1 LPQFARLKAK
11 LIAPRVHEMN
21 TLYDTPDGKLARQ
34 GQMLRLR
41 VERRARRTDRA
52 EKKSKGA
59 GVPALLT
66 FKGPGLP
73 GKGGPKRASAGRYK
87 IREEHELR
95 IGDHEEMPRI
105 LEALGLRPWFRY
117 EKFRTTYRLPG
128 IAHLKL
134 ELDETPVGCF
144 LEIEG
149 KRDAINRAAT
159 LLGFARSDYI
169 VKSYGA
175 LFMEQLGLARKAASQ
190 IEPTPFSGLPDMLF
204 RGLKR
209 SQERS
214 RGRSRG
220 RS

>member
-1 LPQFARLKAK
+1 
-11 LIAPRVHEMN
+11 MN
-21 TLYDTPDGKLARQ
+21 TLYDTRDGKLARK

-52 EKKSKGA
+52 KKKSKGA
-59 GVPALLT
+59 GVSALLT
-66 FKGPGLP
+66 IKGPGLP
-73 GKGGPKRASAGRYK
+73 RRGGPKRASAARYK

-134 ELDETPVGCF
+134 ELDETPVGSF

-149 KRDAINRAAT
+149 ERDAIDRAAT

-169 VKSYGA
+169 DKSYGA
-175 LFMEQLGLARKAASQ
+175 LFMEQRGPARKAASQ

-204 RGLKR
+204 RR
-209 SQERS
+209 SNR

>member
-1 LPQFARLKAK
+1 
-11 LIAPRVHEMN
+11 MN
-21 TLYDTPDGKLARQ
+21 TLYDTRDGKLARQ

-52 EKKSKGA
+52 GKKSKGA

-66 FKGPGLP
+66 IKGPGPGLP
-73 GKGGPKRASAGRYK
+73 KRGSAGRYK

-134 ELDETPVGCF
+134 ELDETPIGSF

-149 KRDAINRAAT
+149 ERDAIDRAAT

-169 VKSYGA
+169 DKSYGA
-175 LFMEQLGLARKAASQ
+175 LFMEQRGLAGKAASQ

-204 RGLKR
+204 RGSKGL
-209 SQERS
+209 

>member
-1 LPQFARLKAK
+1 
-11 LIAPRVHEMN
+11 MN
-21 TLYDTPDGKLARQ
+21 TLYDTRDGKLARQ

-41 VERRARRTDRA
+41 VERRARRTARA
-52 EKKSKGA
+52 EKSKGA
-59 GVPALLT
+59 GVSALLT
-66 FKGPGLP
+66 IKGPGLP
-73 GKGGPKRASAGRYK
+73 GKRGPKRASAVRYK

-134 ELDETPVGCF
+134 ELDETPVGSF

-149 KRDAINRAAT
+149 ERDAINRAAT

-169 VKSYGA
+169 DKSYGA
-175 LFMEQLGLARKAASQ
+175 LFMEQRGLARKAASQ
-190 IEPTPFSGLPDMLF
+190 VEPTPFSGLPDMLF
-204 RGLKR
+204 R
-209 SQERS
+209 RS
-214 RGRSRG
+214 RRSPGRSRG

>member
-1 LPQFARLKAK
+1 
-11 LIAPRVHEMN
+11 MN
-21 TLYDTPDGKLARQ
+21 TLYDTRDGKLARQ

-59 GVPALLT
+59 GVSALLT
-66 FKGPGLP
+66 IKGPGLP
-73 GKGGPKRASAGRYK
+73 RKGGPKRASAARYK

-95 IGDHEEMPRI
+95 IGDHEEMPGI

-134 ELDETPVGCF
+134 ELDETPVGSF

-149 KRDAINRAAT
+149 ERDAIDRAAT

-169 VKSYGA
+169 DKSYGA
-175 LFMEQLGLARKAASQ
+175 LFMEQRGLPRKAASQ

-204 RGLKR
+204 RR
-209 SQERS
+209 SRRS